1 MSGLRNRGKYP
12 EPVREEFERV
22 YHRMQVPPLYQVPVG
37 VQVTYAGTVAPDG
50 WHLSDGAY
58 LLRNRYPDLFKAIG
72 VTYGAGDGSTTFKL
86 PTVASQII
94 YTGVR

>member
-1 MSGLRNRGKYP
+1 MSLRNRGKL
-12 EPVREEFERV
+12 EKPVREEFERV
-22 YHRMQVPPLYQVPVG
+22 HARERIAPLWKIPEG
-37 VQVTYAGTVAPDG
+37 VQLTYAGTVAPDG

-58 LLRNRYPDLFKAIG
+58 LLRNRYPALFKAIG